1 MKRPFLILL
10 LCGSALVLRVR
21 GDEVIDCPSPDGK
34 FALRRADVKS
44 EEGAGSYKEVGV
56 IERSTH
62 KVVLDLEEIGHPYV
76 SSAKLVWSNDS
87 KRVAFFHPSR
97 RGGWTV
103 VYFRNG
109 SAFDEVRLP
118 EELPSP
124 KFPRK
129 APAEVFDKTVGILI
143 EPIRW
148 LKSGS
153 LLLRQEIDQ
162 DYSGSAANGIIIGF
176 DAHRRASVEKVTN
189 VAIDH

>member
-1 MKRPFLILL
+1 MRLFLIFL

-21 GDEVIDCPSPDGK
+21 GDEVIDCRSPDGK

-44 EEGAGSYKEVGV
+44 EEGAGSYTEVGI

-118 EELPSP
+118 ELPEP

-129 APAEVFDKTVGILI
+129 APAYVFDKTVGTLI
-143 EPIRW
+143 DPIRW

-162 DYSGSAANGIIIGF
+162 DNSGSAANEIIIGF
-176 DAHRRASVEKVTN
+176 NAHRRASVEKVTN

>member
-1 MKRPFLILL
+1 
-10 LCGSALVLRVR
+10 
-21 GDEVIDCPSPDGK
+21 VIDCPSPDGK
-34 FALRRADVKS
+34 FALRRADKES
-44 EEGAGSYKEVGV
+44 AEGAGGYAEVGI
-56 IERSTH
+56 IERSTQ
-62 KVVLDLEEIGHPYV
+62 KVVLDLDEIGHPYV
-76 SSAKLVWSNDS
+76 NSAKLVWSNDS

-118 EELPSP
+118 ELPLP
-124 KFPRK
+124 KFPRR

-153 LLLRQEIDQ
+153 LLLHQEFDQ
-162 DYSGSAANGIIIGF
+162 DYSGSAANKIIIGF

>member
-1 MKRPFLILL
+1 V
-10 LCGSALVLRVR
+10 VLRVR
-21 GDEVIDCPSPDGK
+21 GYEVIDCPSPDGK
-34 FALRRADVKS
+34 FALRRADEKS
-44 EEGAGSYKEVGV
+44 AEGASGYAEVGI
-56 IERSTH
+56 IERSTQ

-76 SSAKLVWSNDS
+76 NSAKLVWSNDS
-87 KRVAFFHPSR
+87 KRVAFFYPSR

-118 EELPSP
+118 ELPSP

-153 LLLRQEIDQ
+153 LLLHQEIDQ
-162 DYSGSAANGIIIGF
+162 DYSGSAANKIIIGF